1 MPDRSPIGKTIE
13 HYRIDKLLGQGG
25 MAAVYQAVDLRS
37 QRDVALKF
45 MHAHLAAQAS
55 FRKKFLDEIS
65 TVARLNHPNIVKV
78 LEYMQTDDDLF
89 MVMEYLSGGTL
100 RAYIKRLSERGQLVE
115 VPEAIEIVRQL
126 ADALQYAHRQGMI
139 HRDIKPDNV
148 VLRPGKSASFLDF
161 QPVLTDFGLA
171 RLTGGDENADT
182 DQPAGTYPYMSPEHA
197 LGERTDNRSDIYSLG
212 IMLYELAA
220 GRLPYMPQNIAEAA
234 RMHSKDPLTPPSALR
249 PEISPPLEQII
260 IKALEKDPLRRY
272 QTAYALMQ
280 ALENLNPRRM
290 YQELHGTMVAF
301 ESEASTDT
309 MATADM
315 DDPLPLEPPTDVPV
329 PPVDEFSI
337 GKLRLV
343 FFSQDHPAFAILLPQ
358 AKETEVVSMT
368 IGTAEDQQVQLVGEK
383 VSRRHARLDVLP
395 NQQYRIADL
404 GSTNGTW
411 VEETQLTGGDSQS
424 LTIGQLFRIG
434 DYWARIEIA
443 EEPVVADA
451 EIMEDVVPDA
461 APMLAVGGLV
471 AIDADEAPAE
481 AQAADMV
488 AEELPA
494 SQAST
499 TPDAHPILEPTE
511 KIPVQ
516 PPPEAPIAPK
526 PAQILE
532 PTEKIPVQPP
542 PPARPATPPA
552 AAATPQPGKTPLTA
566 KPAYQRT
573 TPPRPS
579 SPLMPGKGK
588 PLVPAKPGSAP
599 TQPPEE
605 PEQPQ
610 AEKPSSSGL
619 PASGSNIQQML
630 SILDSS
636 ESAAD
641 SGDKGDS
648 QSRSARPPA
657 QLAAKPVTP
666 AKPAPGAKAVLSDTE
681 RRRAAA
687 KPDAIEKTF
696 MGDSDVEIPPPS
708 SGGTGAPSS
717 PSGKAAAAASPK
729 DEPVAQEKKI
739 DDPLV
744 GRTISHYDI
753 KRIMG
758 RGPVSAVYDAIET
771 RSKKQVALR
780 MLYPSM
786 AMNEVIRD
794 RFREE
799 ARICQTLDHPNIARV
814 IGFEQ
819 IENYYFMVME
829 FITGGSLRGYMRR
842 LRTAGKTIEYAE
854 IMDFTRQL
862 ADALHYAHGQGMIH
876 RDIKPDNIV
885 LRETPSSSGSGEM
898 IYQPVLTDFGLAQS
912 AEIGEQFGTDQ
923 AHVDFSYM
931 SPEETEGR
939 RIDVRSDVYELGTVM
954 YELVTGQP
962 PYTPRSMGEAV
973 RMHTR
978 DPLAKPSLLRPGMSL
993 DLERII
999 VRCLEKEPNN
1009 RYQNAA
1015 ELSRAL
1021 QNILSNMQ
1029 QASAGAVALDAMK
1042 TVAMSEQLPSQM
1054 PMYTPQPVTD
1064 DQVGYDRI
1072 VIYSEKFPTKALRLD
1087 QRVIS
1092 LGRGDDQMLRL
1103 DSPRVSRRHAR
1114 IERGLGNAYRIVDL
1128 NSTNGT
1134 WLGSAR
1140 LMPGVAEVWSTD
1152 KTVRI
1157 GDYWL
1162 RLENNVQKSIQ
1173 PALQPPPGMAM
1184 VPSPA
1189 SPAAA
1194 NLPAVAPRT
1203 STPQPIVYGQF
1214 MPTTAAALLTNLD
1227 EPDTISTDLQARQAA
1242 KDKSQP
1248 PKQDPAEHDKIGLSV
1263 PIKVVTVAPGSSATI
1278 SLEVHNQGTQVDHFK
1293 VEVNGLPQEWYTV
1306 LSAPLYL
1313 LPNNRET
1320 TSITFHPPLAS
1331 SSTAGSHAFEIHVTA
1346 SAQTQKYT
1354 KLTEVGKQRIEY
1366 TDREGKSVKLKAV
1379 AEQGALIIQPFQSF
1393 TSLLDPTR
1401 VRGKMRP
1408 EVTVTNTGNTHSSY
1422 TIEARDREQMLLL
1435 EMSGKQYRLAPGQSD
1450 YASIRIRPRGRPI
1463 LGVERSYPFEVL
1475 VTPIESKA
1483 PPQTLMG
1490 DYTVKPRFPIW
1501 ILSFLILA
1509 IVLCALLSLFL
1520 FSQYNA
1526 FLAQTQTVT
1535 AQAVTATFQT
1545 ALAQT
1550 PIVATEIA
1558 LSDPDGDG
1566 LSNIRE
1572 GQLGTDPNNADTDAD
1587 GLNDG
1592 EEVRIWGTDPL
1603 KRDTDGDSLTDGT
1616 EVNVLGTDPLKP
1628 DTDGDGKPD
1637 NEDETPTSASTP
1649 TPTAFPTIVGSNGD
1663 ICPGSPPTRLQ
1674 VGITARVEPGGVAN
1688 RLRDNPGISIGQQI
1702 GQMPPESRFRII
1714 GGPVC
1719 DAEQQLRWWQVDYNG
1734 VIGWTAEGVGEE
1746 YYVGPLEGDG
1756 SGGGS
1761 ASGGGGGAAG
1771 GDVAAANGDV
1781 APNPNIIAALDAA
1794 IANSP
1799 QITSVGLDRSR
1810 MGVQLNTDANWQ
1822 TALDQVG
1829 NLGVG
1834 WIKIQVNWEQMQP
1847 NAPGQVSSAMET
1859 LENNLRTADA
1869 RGYKILL
1876 GIAKAPRWSRSV
1888 IDQDGPP
1895 DRPQVLADFLTL
1907 LLTRTGG
1914 IVDAIEVWNEPNFKL
1929 EWNGTLP
1936 FTGEGYMQLFLPTY
1950 NAIKATA
1957 PNVKIIVAG
1966 LAPTTDT
1973 VGSIDDRKFLRQMY
1987 AAGLGNLGDVVVGI
2001 HPYGW
2006 GNAPE
2011 VSCCNLIEGRGWDD
2025 NRRFFFRDTL
2035 TDYRTIML
2043 ENNHAVP
2050 LWVTEFGWA
2059 TWADLPGDAP
2069 EPWIGYNTLIDQANY
2084 TIRAFQMGQKLD
2096 FVGPM
2101 ILWNLNFGSQ
2111 QLITSRNSFAAY
2123 SLFIEGTGMRPV
2135 FGSLVPR

>member
-1 MPDRSPIGKTIE
+1 MPDRSPVGKTIE

-25 MAAVYQAVDLRS
+25 MAAVYQAIDLRS

-45 MHAHLAAQAS
+45 MHAHLASQES

-65 TVARLNHPNIVKV
+65 AVARLNHPNIVKV
-78 LEYMQTDDDLF
+78 LEYQQTDDDLF
-89 MVMEYLSGGTL
+89 MVMEFLSGGTL
-100 RAYIKRLSERGQLVE
+100 RAYIKRLSEKGQLLE
-115 VPEAIEIVRQL
+115 LPEAIEFTRQL
-126 ADALQYAHRQGMI
+126 ADALDYAHRQGMI

-148 VLRPGKSASFLDF
+148 VLRPATKSVTFLDN

-171 RLTGGDENADT
+171 RLTAGDENADT

-197 LGERTDNRSDIYSLG
+197 LGDRTDNRSDIYSLG
-212 IMLYELAA
+212 ILLYELAA
-220 GRLPYMPQNIAEAA
+220 GRLPYMPHNIAEAA
-234 RMHSKDPLTPPSALR
+234 RMHGKDPLTPPSALR
-249 PEISPPLEQII
+249 PEIPASLEQII
-260 IKALEKDPLRRY
+260 LKALEKDPLRRY
-272 QTAYALMQ
+272 QTAEALML
-280 ALENLNPRRM
+280 ALQNLNPRRM
-290 YQELHGTMVAF
+290 YQELHGTLMAF

-315 DDPLPLEPPTDVPV
+315 TEPLPLDPPAGIAMPATD
-329 PPVDEFSI
+329 DFSV

-358 AKETEVVSMT
+358 AKETEVVSLT

-395 NQQYRIADL
+395 NHQYLIADL

-411 VEETQLTGGDSQS
+411 LDDTRLSGGDSQV
-424 LTIGQLFRIG
+424 LAIGQVFRIG
-434 DYWARIEIA
+434 DYWARLEIA
-443 EEPVVADA
+443 EQPVVETISEEAAAPIIAPVIMPDIDIEQA
-451 EIMEDVVPDA
+451 PSEIIAEDVMDDDLPA
-461 APMLAVGGLV
+461 A
-471 AIDADEAPAE
+471 EAP
-481 AQAADMV
+481 
-488 AEELPA
+488 
-494 SQAST
+494 T
-499 TPDAHPILEPTE
+499 TPKLP
-511 KIPVQ
+511 
-516 PPPEAPIAPK
+516 
-526 PAQILE
+526 QILE
-532 PTEKIPVQPP
+532 PTEKIPVQPAP
-542 PPARPATPPA
+542 APAAPKPPQILEPTEKIPVQPAPPARAATPPA
-552 AAATPQPGKTPLTA
+552 VAATPTPGKTPLTA
-566 KPAYQRT
+566 KPAYQRS
-573 TPPRPS
+573 TPPRPG
-579 SPLMPGKGK
+579 SPLIPGKGK
-588 PLVPAKPGSAP
+588 PLVPAKPGD
-599 TQPPEE
+599 PP
-605 PEQPQ
+605 PSQTTAEQPQ
-610 AEKPSSSGL
+610 PPAPEKPASNLPVSS
-619 PASGSNIQQML
+619 SNIQQML
-630 SILDSS
+630 SILDSD
-636 ESAAD
+636 ESASPA
-641 SGDKGDS
+641 DKGDS
-648 QSRSARPPA
+648 QSRSARPAA
-657 QLAAKPVTP
+657 QLAAKPASP
-666 AKPAPGAKAVLSDTE
+666 AKPAPGAKSVLSDTE

-696 MGDSDVEIPPPS
+696 MGDSDLEIPPPAA
-708 SGGTGAPSS
+708 GTAGTGAPQQSG
-717 PSGKAAAAASPK
+717 GKAAAAAEPPK
-729 DEPVAQEKKI
+729 EAAPAAQEKKS

-744 GRTISHYDI
+744 GRTISHYNLT
-753 KRIMG
+753 RLMG
-758 RGPVSAVYDAIET
+758 RGPVSAVYDATET
-771 RSKKQVALR
+771 RSKRQVALR
-780 MLYPSM
+780 MLYPTL
-786 AMNEVIRD
+786 AINEVIRD

-819 IENYYFMVME
+819 IENYFFMVME
-829 FITGGSLRGYMRR
+829 FITGGSMRGYMRR
-842 LRTAGKTIEYAE
+842 LRTDGKSIEYSE
-854 IMDFTRQL
+854 IIDFTRQL
-862 ADALHYAHGQGMIH
+862 ADALHYAHGQGLIH

-885 LRETPSSSGSGEM
+885 MRETPSSSGDGSL
-898 IYQPVLTDFGLAQS
+898 IRQPILTDFGLAQA
-912 AEIGEQFGTDQ
+912 AEVGEQFGTDQ
-923 AHVDFSYM
+923 ANVDFSYM

-978 DPLAKPSLLRPGMSL
+978 DPLAKPSLLRPGMPL
-993 DLERII
+993 DLERVI
-999 VRCLEKEPNN
+999 VRCLEKDPNN

-1021 QNILSNMQ
+1021 QNILSNLQ
-1029 QASAGAVALDAMK
+1029 PAGAGAVGLDAMK

-1072 VIYSEKFPTKALRLD
+1072 VVYSEKFPTLAIRLD
-1087 QRVIS
+1087 RKVIS
-1092 LGRGDDQMLRL
+1092 LGRGDEQMLKL

-1114 IERGLGNAYRIVDL
+1114 IEKGLGDAYRIVDL

-1134 WLGSAR
+1134 WLGTTR
-1140 LMPGVAEVWSTD
+1140 MMPGVAEVWSTD

-1162 RLENNVQKSIQ
+1162 RLEQNVQKSIQ
-1173 PALQPPPGMAM
+1173 PTFRQPPGVAVPHGMPMPAAPGM
-1184 VPSPA
+1184 
-1189 SPAAA
+1189 
-1194 NLPAVAPRT
+1194 PAVAPR
-1203 STPQPIVYGQF
+1203 SSAPQPMVYGQF
-1214 MPTTAAALLTNLD
+1214 IPATAAPLLTNVD
-1227 EPDTISTDLQARQAA
+1227 DPDAISTDLQARQAA
-1242 KDKSQP
+1242 KDTTPP
-1248 PKQDPAEHDKIGLSV
+1248 PKLKPAEQDKIGLSV
-1263 PIKVVTVAPGSSATI
+1263 PIKVVTVAPGSSITL
-1278 SLEVHNQGTQVDHFK
+1278 SLEVHNQSERVDHFK

-1331 SSTAGSHAFEIHVTA
+1331 SSSAGAHAFEIHVSA
-1346 SAQTQKYT
+1346 SAQMQRDQSGNEVKTRDG
-1354 KLTEVGKQRIEY
+1354 KLI
-1366 TDREGKSVKLKAV
+1366 KLKAV
-1379 AEQGALIIQPFQSF
+1379 AEQGTLIIQPFQGF
-1393 TSLLDPTR
+1393 TALLDPTR
-1401 VRGKMRP
+1401 ARGKMRP
-1408 EVTVTNTGNTHSSY
+1408 EVTITNTGNTHTSY
-1422 TIEARDREQMLLL
+1422 MIEARDREQMLLL

-1450 YASIRIRPRGRPI
+1450 YASIRIKPRGRPF
-1463 LGVERSYPFEVL
+1463 LGVERSYPFEAV
-1475 VTPIESKA
+1475 VTPLDSKV
-1483 PPQTLMG
+1483 PPQTLTG

-1526 FLAQTQTVT
+1526 LLAQTQTVT

-1550 PIVATEIA
+1550 PVVATEIA
-1558 LSDPDGDG
+1558 LSDPDSDG

-1616 EVNVLGTDPLKP
+1616 EVNVLGTDPLRP

-1674 VGITARVEPGGVAN
+1674 IGVTARVEPGGVSN
-1688 RLRDNPGISIGQQI
+1688 RLRDNPGISAGQQI
-1702 GQMPPESRFRII
+1702 GQMPPESRFRVI

-1746 YYVGPLEGDG
+1746 YYIGPLDGDG
-1756 SGGGS
+1756 GGGGS
-1761 ASGGGGGAAG
+1761 ASGGGGGATT
-1771 GDVAAANGDV
+1771 GDVVAAPSGDV
-1781 APNPNIIAALDAA
+1781 APNPDVVAAIDAA

-1810 MGVQLNTDANWQ
+1810 MGAQLYMDAGWQ
-1822 TALDQVG
+1822 TALNQTGD
-1829 NLGVG
+1829 LGVG

-1847 NAPGQVSSAMET
+1847 DAPGQVSSEMET
-1859 LENNLRTADA
+1859 LENNLRAADA

-1888 IDQDGPP
+1888 IDQGGPP

-1914 IVDAIEVWNEPNFKL
+1914 IVDAIEIWNEPNLKF
-1929 EWNGTLP
+1929 EWNGILP
-1936 FTGEGYMQLFLPTY
+1936 FTGEGYMQLFLPAY

-1957 PNVKIIVAG
+1957 PNVKIVVAG

-1973 VGSIDDRKFLRQMY
+1973 AGSIDDRKFFRQMY
-1987 AAGLGNLGDVVVGI
+1987 AAGLGGLSDVVVGI

-2011 VSCCNLIEGRGWDD
+2011 SSCCNLIEGRGWDD

-2035 TDYRTIML
+2035 ADYRTIML
-2043 ENNHAVP
+2043 ENNHPVP
-2050 LWVTEFGWA
+2050 LWITEFGWA
-2059 TWADLPGDAP
+2059 TWADLPGEAP
-2069 EPWIGYNTLIDQANY
+2069 EPWMTYTTLIDQANH

-2101 ILWNLNFGSQ
+2101 ILWNLNFGNQ
-2111 QLITSRNSFAAY
+2111 QTVNSRNSFAAY
-2123 SLFIEGTGMRPV
+2123 SLFIEGVGMRPV